1 MLRRLAAPLSILA
14 LASGTFAYWLAWQYT
29 AHVVD
34 RSLVDLANA
43 VAQQVRISGEQAAQS
58 VPPLAQAM
66 FSDPVDQ
73 LVYRVSREGKELAGD
88 PALPMAGSGVVIVN
102 EATVYDARFN
112 GTDVRI
118 AQVRVQ
124 DASGGHALIE
134 VGQRVERRLRL
145 AAEFLLAIMTPLL
158 VLLVAGW
165 LIVWRVVNQQLIPLT
180 VLADSLNRQTH
191 TSLEPVDETYV
202 PLEIRPLTSAL
213 NALLERLGKALDAQ
227 RKFIADAAHQLRTP
241 LTAVK
246 LHADQAATARD
257 PQRVAVAV
265 QELRASADRAVR
277 LSNQLLSLARADP
290 SEQIARFVVIN
301 ITTLAFETGAEWV
314 PRSLARKIDLGF
326 DSWPEESPSQTLPP
340 APDEDALFADRDDP
354 SESAL
359 DAIPEHKLGEY
370 QHQDDLPLTTRSAA
384 TTPLEV
390 KGNPILLREVLAN
403 LIDNALKYVPPY
415 RPDDG
420 RVTVRVGRVAHVEH
434 ADHAGAREQAFVE
447 LVVEDNGPGV
457 GVSAQNELFERFFR
471 GDATHASEGG
481 AGLGLAIVRDII
493 RLHDGTVRYQDTP
506 GGGSRFIVRLPLIS
520 QPT

>member
-43 VAQQVRISGEQAAQS
+43 VAQQVRISGEQAAES

-88 PALPMAGSGVVIVN
+88 PALPMSGSGIVIVN

-124 DASGGHALIE
+124 DANGGHALIE

-158 VLLVAGW
+158 MLLVAGW

-257 PQRVAVAV
+257 PQRVAIAV

-290 SEQIARFVVIN
+290 SEQVARFVVVN

-326 DSWPEESPSQTLPP
+326 DSWPEESTAHAQRSTADDAHIDDADADAGQVDTMETAPHQIDAEEDSVAVAAPS
-340 APDEDALFADRDDP
+340 
-354 SESAL
+354 
-359 DAIPEHKLGEY
+359 
-370 QHQDDLPLTTRSAA
+370 TTS
-384 TTPLEV
+384 LEV

-415 RPDDG
+415 RPEDG
-420 RVTVRVGRVAHVEH
+420 RVTVRVGRV
-434 ADHAGAREQAFVE
+434 DEQDGAFVE

-457 GVSAQNELFERFFR
+457 GISAQNELFERFFR

-493 RLHDGTVRYQDTP
+493 RLHDGTVRYQDAP
-506 GGGSRFIVRLPLIS
+506 DGGSRFIVRLPLIS
-520 QPT
+520 QAA

>member
-1 MLRRLAAPLSILA
+1 MPLTAPEASPSAASAVVQPSLRRTMLRRLAGPLSILA

-43 VAQQVRISGEQAAQS
+43 VAQQIRISGDEAQRS
-58 VPPLAQAM
+58 VPPLAKAM

-73 LVYRVSREGKELAGD
+73 LVYRITDNDAELAGD
-88 PALPMAGSGVVIVN
+88 PRLPMSGTGIVHIN
-102 EATVYDARFN
+102 QAQVFDVRFN

-124 DASGGHALIE
+124 EPNGRSAVIE

-158 VLLVAGW
+158 MLLLAGW

-180 VLADSLNRQTH
+180 LLADTLNRQTH
-191 TSLEPVDETYV
+191 TSLEPVDETHV
-202 PLEIRPLTSAL
+202 PTEIRPLTSAM
-213 NALLERLGKALDAQ
+213 NALLERLGTALDAQ

-257 PQRVAVAV
+257 PQRVATAV
-265 QELRASADRAVR
+265 QELQSAADRAVR

-290 SEQIARFVVIN
+290 AEQVARFVIVDMGA
-301 ITTLAFETGAEWV
+301 LAFETGAEWV
-314 PRSLARKIDLGF
+314 PRSLARRIDLGF
-326 DSWPEESPSQTLPP
+326 HSWPDNAD
-340 APDEDALFADRDDP
+340 APNLAEPTDAPHIEL
-354 SESAL
+354 L
-359 DAIPEHKLGEY
+359 DSHGAPQRLH
-370 QHQDDLPLTTRSAA
+370 
-384 TTPLEV
+384 V

-403 LIDNALKYVPPY
+403 LIDNALKYVPPH
-415 RPDDG
+415 RADDG
-420 RVTVRVGRVAHVEH
+420 TITVRVGPVTIASRHY
-434 ADHAGAREQAFVE
+434 VE

-457 GVSAQNELFERFFR
+457 TRNAQGELFERFFR
-471 GDATHASEGG
+471 GDANSASEGG

-493 RLHDGTVRYQDTP
+493 KLHRGSVRYEDAP
-506 GGGSRFIVRLPLIS
+506 GGGSRFIVRLPRVDTGS
-520 QPT
+520 R